1 MASSRSHWSA
11 DSDTPSTDW
20 STGSTPSAG
29 WLSVTTLT
37 GKLEDVV
44 AQLELDGHPGQAV
57 AHARHAH
64 HQVAT
69 VGVGAV
75 EAQRVHHLR
84 PARRIMLRAYLRSP
98 SSARKVSYL
107 PWNRIGRYALS
118 GGPNEGS
125 PLGYSRPRRAAG
137 AAPPGGAGARWARR
151 RTASRRRARRAA
163 GRPAAVRGQP

>member
-1 MASSRSHWSA
+1 MQRLVHRFNAERWLA
-11 DSDTPSTDW
+11 LGDDT
-20 STGSTPSAG
+20 
-29 WLSVTTLT
+29 TTLT

-84 PARRIMLRAYLRSP
+84 PARPITLRAYLRFP
-98 SSARKVSYL
+98 SSKGVVSAMEQD
-107 PWNRIGRYALS
+107 REI
-118 GGPNEGS
+118 
-125 PLGYSRPRRAAG
+125 RPFWG
-137 AAPPGGAGARWARR
+137 
-151 RTASRRRARRAA
+151 T
-163 GRPAAVRGQP
+163 Q